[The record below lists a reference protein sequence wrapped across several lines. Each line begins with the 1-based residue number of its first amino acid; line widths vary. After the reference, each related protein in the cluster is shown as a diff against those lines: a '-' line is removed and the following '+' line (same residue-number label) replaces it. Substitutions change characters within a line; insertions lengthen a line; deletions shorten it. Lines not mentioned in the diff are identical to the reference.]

1 MIGKAML
8 YSRNCGC
15 AEMSHFGNDLL
26 CILDINQK
34 KELIEYKEQY
44 TVLHTHTVAKL
55 MVVVATIMT
64 K

>member
-44 TVLHTHTVAKL
+44 TVLHTHVP
-55 MVVVATIMT
+55 
-64 K
+64 